1 MKRFFAILIVLAA
14 CLALFCVTA
23 GAEDIPNDVTWEEIS
38 SESQLRALEYG
49 THYAKVTQSFEVS
62 TPSNIFVYG
71 DLTLDL
77 NGCTIT
83 LKAKNKEDFNG
94 YAMFVV
100 GDDTNKASFT
110 LMDSSPAQTGKLTF
124 AYLGDT
130 YQEEENGQTV
140 TKTCRAGAVS
150 MKKGSAF
157 TMKSGTIDRFGGTYT
172 LSVINLGRPNTTFN
186 MEGGVIQ
193 NCTTPNDLG
202 GIAVG
207 ITSSGN
213 TFNMTG
219 GEIKNCETGGSGVI
233 YASNATVHIGGN
245 AKITNNKSGNG
256 GAFYVKNDTR
266 LTIDGNAVI
275 EGNEG
280 SRNGGAIYA
289 CVGSSEKDKPS
300 SVEIGGSAKISG
312 NKASGTYSYG
322 GAVYAEN
329 AAITMTGGTIE
340 NNGAQNGGNELF
352 LTGSTTFTMR
362 GGKLRHTIDAA
373 AWRTVSL
380 RSSAKLSISDGEI
393 ELLNEPYAMELRDTA
408 KLTATGGTVIAS
420 GTMAAFDLVSTA
432 DVDPEKAATFAGAD
446 AETAEFI
453 TYPNLTTYAG
463 SKYIKLVPGWKLT
476 LDSNGHGTNPDP
488 IIVPKNYGA
497 KLPMLDDTDGYV
509 CTGWYYDA
517 ACTRAYAMEKITAD
531 TTLYAGWVQSGSFGL
546 SFSGVSQDTNDVWY
560 LTFDPVTYGTEEWG
574 KSQTKTFTITNTGA
588 VALNVE
594 LENKSGGG
602 ILAIYFEKNE
612 NSPSKYYVKSA
623 VLKPGASKLVYM
635 ESEGLGHRVGS
646 FVSASFK
653 ITAKDFTDETHK
665 QEYLVGLKWQR
676 NPAIA
681 SLDTPELNPNTFD
694 YGTTLGEIELPE
706 GWSWVDS
713 NDVRLPVGTTEASAR
728 YTLSDNDKKYYDWSN
743 VEGYDAEAGTVT
755 RDIALKIE
763 KGDAAAM
770 LFSCTLPTDLIYDG
784 TPKEATV
791 TALEAP
797 AGYAPYTGTFT
808 VLYNGSATPP
818 TDAGTYQ
825 VSISGSGDD
834 CYRSFT
840 ALRDESWTFTISPAS
855 VTPPAAVTGL
865 VYNGETQT
873 GVVLP
878 ENALFTLTGNTA
890 KNAGEYTATA
900 SLLSKRNYVWSDGTS
915 DDKRIE
921 WSIARASVTPPAA
934 VTGLVYNGET
944 QTGVVLPENALFTL
958 TGSTAKNA
966 GEYTATASLV
976 SKQNYVWA
984 DGTSDDKQIAWSIAR
999 ASVTPPAVVTG
1010 LVYNG
1015 ETQTGVVLPENALFT
1030 LTGSTAKNAGE
1041 YTATASLVSKQN
1053 YVWADGTSDD
1063 KQIAWSI
1070 AKAVL
1075 SDITVLMESFAQGKT
1090 PSTPALSAN
1099 PDHAA
1104 VRFYYSTRN
1113 LNSGGTLWSAEKGKT
1128 LSVGVHYIYA
1138 ELDESE
1144 NYLAYTT
1151 APTSFVV
1158 YTLATGE
1165 RIRILE
1171 TKHGYVQA
1179 PPSAMPGTAVPVA
1192 AEPDKGYVLGSL
1204 RVTDESGRS
1213 ISVTE
1218 KADGTYFFI
1227 MPDSTAYIDAEFVGN
1242 MPFVDVPVSAW
1253 YADAVRDAWANGL
1266 IDGVDAAHF
1275 DPDGSLTVAQA
1286 IKLAA
1291 ALHQRIEN
1299 GTVTL
1304 KNGSPWYRSYLEY
1317 AVEHGVIEESY
1328 LGYSAAALNA
1338 PVQRAEFAHIL
1349 YGAAKPYAAIN
1360 EIGANALP
1368 DVKTGD
1374 RYADEIYILYRAGV
1388 LNGSDRSGT
1397 FYPTSLIRRSEAA
1410 AILIRAFDEE
1420 ARRTLTLQ

>member
-83 LKAKNKEDFNG
+83 LKAKNKEEFNG

-275 EGNEG
+275 EGNES

-420 GTMAAFDLVSTA
+420 GTIAAFDLVSTA

-784 TPKEATV
+784 TPKEAVV

-808 VLYNGSATPP
+808 VLYNGSTTPP

-840 ALRDESWTFTISPAS
+840 ALRDENWIFTISPAS
-855 VTPPAAVTGL
+855 VTPPTAVTGL

-900 SLLSKRNYVWSDGTS
+900 SLLSKQNYVWSDGTS

-958 TGSTAKNA
+958 TGN
-966 GEYTATASLV
+966 
-976 SKQNYVWA
+976 
-984 DGTSDDKQIAWSIAR
+984 
-999 ASVTPPAVVTG
+999 
-1010 LVYNG
+1010 
-1015 ETQTGVVLPENALFT
+1015 
-1030 LTGSTAKNAGE
+1030 TAKNAGE

-1165 RIRILE
+1165 RIRISE

-1179 PPSAMPGTAVPVA
+1179 PPSAMPGTAVPVT

-1328 LGYSAAALNA
+1328 LSYSAAALNA

-1374 RYADEIYILYRAGV
+1374 RYADEIYALYRAGV
-1388 LNGSDRSGT
+1388 LNGSDRNGT

>member
-83 LKAKNKEDFNG
+83 LKAKNKEEFNG

-352 LTGSTTFTMR
+352 LIGSTTFTMR

-420 GTMAAFDLVSTA
+420 GTIAAFDLVSTA

-612 NSPSKYYVKSA
+612 NSPGSKYVKSA

-706 GWSWVDS
+706 GWSWVDG

-728 YTLSDNDKKYYDWSN
+728 YTLSDNDKKYYDWTE
-743 VEGYDAEAGTVT
+743 VPGYDAEAGTVT

-763 KGDAAAM
+763 KGNATAS
-770 LFSCTLPTDLIYDG
+770 LFSFTPPTDLIYDG
-784 TPKEATV
+784 TPKEAVV

-808 VLYNGSATPP
+808 VLYNGSSTPP

-915 DDKRIE
+915 DDKQIA

-958 TGSTAKNA
+958 TGN
-966 GEYTATASLV
+966 
-976 SKQNYVWA
+976 
-984 DGTSDDKQIAWSIAR
+984 
-999 ASVTPPAVVTG
+999 
-1010 LVYNG
+1010 
-1015 ETQTGVVLPENALFT
+1015 
-1030 LTGSTAKNAGE
+1030 TAKNAGE

-1099 PDHAA
+1099 PDHAV

-1113 LNSGGTLWSAEKGKT
+1113 LNSGGALWSAEKGKT

-1165 RIRILE
+1165 RIRISE

-1242 MPFVDVPVSAW
+1242 MPFVDVPASAW

-1266 IDGVDAAHF
+1266 IDGVNATHF
-1275 DPDGSLTVAQA
+1275 EPDGSLTVAQA

-1374 RYADEIYILYRAGV
+1374 RYADEIYALYRAGV
-1388 LNGSDRSGT
+1388 LTGSDRSGT

>member
-23 GAEDIPNDVTWEEIS
+23 GAEDISNDVTWEEIS

-83 LKAKNKEDFNG
+83 LKAKNKEEFNG

-275 EGNEG
+275 EGNKS

-728 YTLSDNDKKYYDWSN
+728 YTLSDNDKKYYDWSD

-755 RDIALKIE
+755 RDIALTIT

-784 TPKEATV
+784 TPKEAVV

-878 ENALFTLTGNTA
+878 ENALFTLTGN
-890 KNAGEYTATA
+890 
-900 SLLSKRNYVWSDGTS
+900 
-915 DDKRIE
+915 
-921 WSIARASVTPPAA
+921 
-934 VTGLVYNGET
+934 
-944 QTGVVLPENALFTL
+944 
-958 TGSTAKNA
+958 
-966 GEYTATASLV
+966 
-976 SKQNYVWA
+976 
-984 DGTSDDKQIAWSIAR
+984 
-999 ASVTPPAVVTG
+999 
-1010 LVYNG
+1010 
-1015 ETQTGVVLPENALFT
+1015 
-1030 LTGSTAKNAGE
+1030 TAKNAGE

-1165 RIRILE
+1165 RIRISE

-1192 AEPDKGYVLGSL
+1192 AEPDKGYILGSL

-1374 RYADEIYILYRAGV
+1374 RYADEVYALYRAGV

-1420 ARRTLTLQ
+1420 ARKTLTLQ

>member
-71 DLTLDL
+71 DLKLDL

-83 LKAKNKEDFNG
+83 LKSKNKEEFNG

-275 EGNEG
+275 EGNES

-546 SFSGVSQDTNDVWY
+546 SFSGVSQDTN
-560 LTFDPVTYGTEEWG
+560 GTEEWG

-612 NSPSKYYVKSA
+612 NSPGSKYVKSA

-755 RDIALKIE
+755 RDIALTIT

-900 SLLSKRNYVWSDGTS
+900 SLLSK
-915 DDKRIE
+915 
-921 WSIARASVTPPAA
+921 
-934 VTGLVYNGET
+934 
-944 QTGVVLPENALFTL
+944 
-958 TGSTAKNA
+958 
-966 GEYTATASLV
+966 
-976 SKQNYVWA
+976 
-984 DGTSDDKQIAWSIAR
+984 
-999 ASVTPPAVVTG
+999 
-1010 LVYNG
+1010 
-1015 ETQTGVVLPENALFT
+1015 
-1030 LTGSTAKNAGE
+1030 
-1041 YTATASLVSKQN
+1041 QN

-1165 RIRILE
+1165 RIRISE

-1275 DPDGSLTVAQA
+1275 DQA

-1374 RYADEIYILYRAGV
+1374 RYADEIYTLYRAGV
-1388 LNGSDRSGT
+1388 LTGSDRSGT

-1420 ARRTLTLQ
+1420 ARKTLTLQ

>member
-83 LKAKNKEDFNG
+83 LKAKNKEEFNG

-233 YASNATVHIGGN
+233 YASNATVHIGGS

-275 EGNEG
+275 EGNES

-329 AAITMTGGTIE
+329 TAITMTGGTIE

-362 GGKLRHTIDAA
+362 GGKLRHTVDAA

-420 GTMAAFDLVSTA
+420 GTIAAFDLVSTA

-612 NSPSKYYVKSA
+612 NSPGSKYVKSA

-784 TPKEATV
+784 TPKEAVV

-900 SLLSKRNYVWSDGTS
+900 SL
-915 DDKRIE
+915 
-921 WSIARASVTPPAA
+921 
-934 VTGLVYNGET
+934 
-944 QTGVVLPENALFTL
+944 
-958 TGSTAKNA
+958 
-966 GEYTATASLV
+966 V
-976 SKQNYVWA
+976 SKQNYVW
-984 DGTSDDKQIAWSIAR
+984 S
-999 ASVTPPAVVTG
+999 
-1010 LVYNG
+1010 
-1015 ETQTGVVLPENALFT
+1015 
-1030 LTGSTAKNAGE
+1030 
-1041 YTATASLVSKQN
+1041 
-1053 YVWADGTSDD
+1053 DGTSDD

-1165 RIRILE
+1165 RIRISE

-1242 MPFVDVPVSAW
+1242 MPFVDVPASAW

-1266 IDGVDAAHF
+1266 IDGVNATHF

-1374 RYADEIYILYRAGV
+1374 RYADEIYTLYRAGV

>member
-83 LKAKNKEDFNG
+83 LKSKNKEEFNG

-352 LTGSTTFTMR
+352 LIGSTTFTMR

-420 GTMAAFDLVSTA
+420 GTIAAFDLVSTA

-476 LDSNGHGTNPDP
+476 LDGNGHGTNPDP

-517 ACTRAYAMEKITAD
+517 ACTRAYEMEKITAD

-612 NSPSKYYVKSA
+612 NSPGSKYVKSA

-635 ESEGLGHRVGS
+635 ESEGLGHLVGS

-713 NDVRLPVGTTEASAR
+713 SDVRLPVGTTEASAR

-755 RDIALKIE
+755 RDIALTIT

-784 TPKEATV
+784 TPKEAVV

-840 ALRDESWTFTISPAS
+840 ALLDESWTFTISPAS

-958 TGSTAKNA
+958 TGNTAKNA
-966 GEYTATASLV
+966 G
-976 SKQNYVWA
+976 K
-984 DGTSDDKQIAWSIAR
+984 
-999 ASVTPPAVVTG
+999 
-1010 LVYNG
+1010 
-1015 ETQTGVVLPENALFT
+1015 
-1030 LTGSTAKNAGE
+1030 

-1090 PSTPALSAN
+1090 PATPALSAN

-1165 RIRILE
+1165 RIRISE

-1266 IDGVDAAHF
+1266 IDGVNATHF
-1275 DPDGSLTVAQA
+1275 EPDGSLTVAQA

-1374 RYADEIYILYRAGV
+1374 RYADEIYTLYRAGV
-1388 LNGSDRSGT
+1388 LTGSDRSAT

-1420 ARRTLTLQ
+1420 ARKTLTLQ

>member
-23 GAEDIPNDVTWEEIS
+23 GAENIPNDVTWEEIS
-38 SESQLRALEYG
+38 SESQLRALGTG
-49 THYAKVTQSFEVS
+49 THYAKVTK
-62 TPSNIFVYG
+62 NITVENSSYIEIYG
-71 DLTLDL
+71 TLTLDL

-83 LKAKNKEDFNG
+83 YAPPVSSCVGKSMLYCEDSSN
-94 YAMFVV
+94 
-100 GDDTNKASFT
+100 FT
-110 LMDSSPAQTGKLTF
+110 LMDSKGGGKLTF
-124 AYLGDT
+124 AHLGET
-130 YQEEENGQTV
+130 YEGTGTEAGQTLYA
-140 TKTCRAGAVS
+140 RACAVAVS
-150 MKKGSAF
+150 KNSTF
-157 TMKSGTIDRFGGTYT
+157 TMKGGTIENFGNTSAYGAAVH
-172 LSVINLGRPNTTFN
+172 VITTTAKQTPTFH
-186 MEGGVIQ
+186 MEGGTIQ
-193 NCTTPNDLG
+193 NCKSLLAGTG
-202 GIAVG
+202 EYRGSGAAVHIRG
-207 ITSSGN
+207 ANS

-219 GEIKNCETGGSGVI
+219 GTIQNCSSE
-233 YASNATVHIGGN
+233 
-245 AKITNNKSGNG
+245 GNG
-256 GAFYVKNDTR
+256 GAIFAWGAHVSITGG
-266 LTIDGNAVI
+266 TISGCT
-275 EGNEG
+275 
-280 SRNGGAIYA
+280 SQKNGGAIYA
-289 CVGSSEKDKPS
+289 AELAGPVYAKNGPAEIT
-300 SVEIGGSAKISG
+300 IGGSAQIRG

-784 TPKEATV
+784 TPKEAVV

-915 DDKRIE
+915 DDKQIAWSIARASVTPPTAVTGLVYNGETQTGVVLPENALFTLTGNTAKNAGEYTATASLLSKRNYVWSDGTSDDKRIE

-958 TGSTAKNA
+958 TGN
-966 GEYTATASLV
+966 
-976 SKQNYVWA
+976 
-984 DGTSDDKQIAWSIAR
+984 
-999 ASVTPPAVVTG
+999 
-1010 LVYNG
+1010 
-1015 ETQTGVVLPENALFT
+1015 
-1030 LTGSTAKNAGE
+1030 TAKNAGE

-1165 RIRILE
+1165 RIRISE

-1192 AEPDKGYVLGSL
+1192 AEPDKGYILGSL

-1242 MPFVDVPVSAW
+1242 MPFVDVPASAW

-1266 IDGVDAAHF
+1266 IDGVNAAHF

-1374 RYADEIYILYRAGV
+1374 RYADEIYALYRAGV

-1420 ARRTLTLQ
+1420 ARKTLTLQ

>member
-83 LKAKNKEDFNG
+83 LKAKNKEEFNG

-352 LTGSTTFTMR
+352 LIGSTTFTMR

-420 GTMAAFDLVSTA
+420 GTTAAFDLVSTA

-612 NSPSKYYVKSA
+612 NSPGSKYVKSA

-755 RDIALKIE
+755 RDIALIIT

-808 VLYNGSATPP
+808 VLYNGSSTPP

-900 SLLSKRNYVWSDGTS
+900 SLLSK
-915 DDKRIE
+915 
-921 WSIARASVTPPAA
+921 
-934 VTGLVYNGET
+934 
-944 QTGVVLPENALFTL
+944 
-958 TGSTAKNA
+958 
-966 GEYTATASLV
+966 
-976 SKQNYVWA
+976 
-984 DGTSDDKQIAWSIAR
+984 
-999 ASVTPPAVVTG
+999 
-1010 LVYNG
+1010 
-1015 ETQTGVVLPENALFT
+1015 
-1030 LTGSTAKNAGE
+1030 
-1041 YTATASLVSKQN
+1041 QN

-1075 SDITVLMESFAQGKT
+1075 SDITVLMESYAQGKT

-1179 PPSAMPGTAVPVA
+1179 PPSAMPGTAVPVT

-1242 MPFVDVPVSAW
+1242 MPFVDVPASAW

-1374 RYADEIYILYRAGV
+1374 RYADEIYTLYRAGV
-1388 LNGSDRSGT
+1388 LTGSDRSAT

>member
-23 GAEDIPNDVTWEEIS
+23 GAENIPNDVTWEEIS
-38 SESQLRALEYG
+38 SESQLRALGTG
-49 THYAKVTQSFEVS
+49 THYAKVTK
-62 TPSNIFVYG
+62 NITVENSSYIEIYG
-71 DLTLDL
+71 TLTLDL

-83 LKAKNKEDFNG
+83 YAPPVSSCVGKSMLYCEDSSN
-94 YAMFVV
+94 
-100 GDDTNKASFT
+100 FT
-110 LMDSSPAQTGKLTF
+110 LMDSKGGGKLTF
-124 AYLGDT
+124 AHLGET
-130 YQEEENGQTV
+130 YEGTGTEAGQTLYA
-140 TKTCRAGAVS
+140 RACAVAVS
-150 MKKGSAF
+150 KNSTF
-157 TMKSGTIDRFGGTYT
+157 TMKGGTIENFGNTSAYGAAVH
-172 LSVINLGRPNTTFN
+172 VITTTAKQTPTFH
-186 MEGGVIQ
+186 MEGGTIQ
-193 NCTTPNDLG
+193 NCKSLLAGTG
-202 GIAVG
+202 EYRGSGAAVHIRG
-207 ITSSGN
+207 ANS

-219 GEIKNCETGGSGVI
+219 GTIQNCSSE
-233 YASNATVHIGGN
+233 
-245 AKITNNKSGNG
+245 GNG
-256 GAFYVKNDTR
+256 GAIFAWGAHVSITGG
-266 LTIDGNAVI
+266 TISGCT
-275 EGNEG
+275 
-280 SRNGGAIYA
+280 SQKNGGAIYA
-289 CVGSSEKDKPS
+289 AELAGPVYAKNGPAEIT
-300 SVEIGGSAKISG
+300 IGGSAQIRG

-352 LTGSTTFTMR
+352 LTDSTTFTMR

-420 GTMAAFDLVSTA
+420 GTIAAFDLVSTA

-784 TPKEATV
+784 TPKEAVV

-825 VSISGSGDD
+825 VSISGSGDN

-855 VTPPAAVTGL
+855 VTPPTAVTGL

-873 GVVLP
+873 GVELP
-878 ENALFTLTGNTA
+878 ENALFTLT
-890 KNAGEYTATA
+890 
-900 SLLSKRNYVWSDGTS
+900 
-915 DDKRIE
+915 
-921 WSIARASVTPPAA
+921 
-934 VTGLVYNGET
+934 
-944 QTGVVLPENALFTL
+944 EN
-958 TGSTAKNA
+958 
-966 GEYTATASLV
+966 
-976 SKQNYVWA
+976 
-984 DGTSDDKQIAWSIAR
+984 
-999 ASVTPPAVVTG
+999 
-1010 LVYNG
+1010 
-1015 ETQTGVVLPENALFT
+1015 
-1030 LTGSTAKNAGE
+1030 TAKNAGE

-1165 RIRILE
+1165 RIRISE

-1204 RVTDESGRS
+1204 RVTDERGRS

-1266 IDGVDAAHF
+1266 IDGVNATHF
-1275 DPDGSLTVAQA
+1275 EPDGSLTVAQA

-1349 YGAAKPYAAIN
+1349 YGAAKSYAVIN
-1360 EIGANALP
+1360 EIDANALP

-1374 RYADEIYILYRAGV
+1374 RYADEIYTLYRAGV

>member
-49 THYAKVTQSFEVS
+49 THYAKVTQGFEVS
-62 TPSNIFVYG
+62 TPSNIYVYG

-83 LKAKNKEDFNG
+83 LKAKNKEEFNG

-100 GDDTNKASFT
+100 GNDTNKASFT

-275 EGNEG
+275 EGNESSG
-280 SRNGGAIYA
+280 NGGAIYA
-289 CVGSSEKDKPS
+289 CVGSSEKDKSS

-322 GAVYAEN
+322 GAIYAEN

-420 GTMAAFDLVSTA
+420 GTTAAFDLVSTA

-476 LDSNGHGTNPDP
+476 LDSNGHGTNPAP

-574 KSQTKTFTITNTGA
+574 KSQTKTFTIINTGA

-612 NSPSKYYVKSA
+612 NSPGSKYVKSA

-665 QEYLVGLKWQR
+665 QEYQVGLKWQR

-681 SLDTPELNPNTFD
+681 SLDTPELNPNTFN

-713 NDVRLPVGTTEASAR
+713 NDVRLPVGTTAASAR

-755 RDIALKIE
+755 RDIALTIT

-808 VLYNGSATPP
+808 VLYNGSATLP

-900 SLLSKRNYVWSDGTS
+900 SL
-915 DDKRIE
+915 
-921 WSIARASVTPPAA
+921 
-934 VTGLVYNGET
+934 
-944 QTGVVLPENALFTL
+944 
-958 TGSTAKNA
+958 
-966 GEYTATASLV
+966 
-976 SKQNYVWA
+976 
-984 DGTSDDKQIAWSIAR
+984 
-999 ASVTPPAVVTG
+999 
-1010 LVYNG
+1010 
-1015 ETQTGVVLPENALFT
+1015 
-1030 LTGSTAKNAGE
+1030 
-1041 YTATASLVSKQN
+1041 VSKQN

-1075 SDITVLMESFAQGKT
+1075 SDITVLMESYAQGKT

-1165 RIRILE
+1165 RIRISE

-1192 AEPDKGYVLGSL
+1192 AEPDKGYILGSL
-1204 RVTDESGRS
+1204 RVTDERGRS

-1227 MPDSTAYIDAEFVGN
+1227 MPDATAYIDAEFVGN

-1266 IDGVDAAHF
+1266 IDGVNATHF
-1275 DPDGSLTVAQA
+1275 EPDGSLTVAQA

-1317 AVEHGVIEESY
+1317 AVEHGVIEEAY
-1328 LGYSAAALNA
+1328 LDYSSAALNA
-1338 PVQRAEFAHIL
+1338 PIQRAEFAHIL

-1374 RYADEIYILYRAGV
+1374 RYADEIYTLYRAGV
-1388 LNGSDRSGT
+1388 LTGSDRSAT

>member
-83 LKAKNKEDFNG
+83 LKAKNKEEFNG

-352 LTGSTTFTMR
+352 LIGSTTFTMR

-420 GTMAAFDLVSTA
+420 GTIAAFDLVSTA

-612 NSPSKYYVKSA
+612 NSPGSKYVKSA

-706 GWSWVDS
+706 GWSWVDG

-728 YTLSDNDKKYYDWSN
+728 YTLSDNDKKYYDWTE
-743 VEGYDAEAGTVT
+743 VPGYDAEAGTVT

-763 KGDAAAM
+763 KGNATAS
-770 LFSCTLPTDLIYDG
+770 LFSFTPPTDLIYDG
-784 TPKEATV
+784 TPKEAVV

-808 VLYNGSATPP
+808 VLYNGSSTPP

-900 SLLSKRNYVWSDGTS
+900 SLLSKQNYVWSDGTS

-921 WSIARASVTPPAA
+921 WSIARAFVTPPAA

-958 TGSTAKNA
+958 TGN
-966 GEYTATASLV
+966 
-976 SKQNYVWA
+976 
-984 DGTSDDKQIAWSIAR
+984 
-999 ASVTPPAVVTG
+999 
-1010 LVYNG
+1010 
-1015 ETQTGVVLPENALFT
+1015 
-1030 LTGSTAKNAGE
+1030 TAKNAGE

-1099 PDHAA
+1099 PDHAV

-1113 LNSGGTLWSAEKGKT
+1113 LNSGGALWSAEKGKT

-1165 RIRILE
+1165 RIRISE

-1242 MPFVDVPVSAW
+1242 MPFVDVPASAW

-1266 IDGVDAAHF
+1266 IDGVNATHF
-1275 DPDGSLTVAQA
+1275 EPDGSLTVAQA

-1374 RYADEIYILYRAGV
+1374 RYADEIYALYRAGV
-1388 LNGSDRSGT
+1388 LTGSDRSGT

>member
-23 GAEDIPNDVTWEEIS
+23 GAENIPNDVTWEEIS

-83 LKAKNKEDFNG
+83 LKAKNKEEFNG

-233 YASNATVHIGGN
+233 YASNATVHIGGS

-275 EGNEG
+275 EGNES

-612 NSPSKYYVKSA
+612 NSPGSKYVKSA

-665 QEYLVGLKWQR
+665 QEYQVGLKWQR

-755 RDIALKIE
+755 RDIALTIT

-784 TPKEATV
+784 TPKEAVV

-808 VLYNGSATPP
+808 VLYNGSSTPP

-915 DDKRIE
+915 DDKQIA

-958 TGSTAKNA
+958 TGN
-966 GEYTATASLV
+966 
-976 SKQNYVWA
+976 
-984 DGTSDDKQIAWSIAR
+984 
-999 ASVTPPAVVTG
+999 
-1010 LVYNG
+1010 
-1015 ETQTGVVLPENALFT
+1015 
-1030 LTGSTAKNAGE
+1030 TAKNAGE

-1099 PDHAA
+1099 PDHAV

-1165 RIRILE
+1165 RIRISE

-1192 AEPDKGYVLGSL
+1192 AEPDKGYILGSL

-1242 MPFVDVPVSAW
+1242 MPFVDVPASAW

-1266 IDGVDAAHF
+1266 IDGVNATHF

-1317 AVEHGVIEESY
+1317 AVEHGVIEEAY
-1328 LGYSAAALNA
+1328 LDYSSAALNA
-1338 PVQRAEFAHIL
+1338 PIQRAEFAHIL
-1349 YGAAKPYAAIN
+1349 YGAAKSYAVIN
-1360 EIGANALP
+1360 EIDANALP

-1374 RYADEIYILYRAGV
+1374 RYADEIYALYRAGV

-1420 ARRTLTLQ
+1420 ARKTLTLQ

>member
-38 SESQLRALEYG
+38 SESQLRALGTG
-49 THYAKVTQSFEVS
+49 THYAKVTK
-62 TPSNIFVYG
+62 NITVENSSYIEIYG
-71 DLTLDL
+71 TLTLDL

-83 LKAKNKEDFNG
+83 YAPPVSSCVGKSMLYCEDSSN
-94 YAMFVV
+94 
-100 GDDTNKASFT
+100 FT
-110 LMDSSPAQTGKLTF
+110 LMDSKGGGKLTF
-124 AYLGDT
+124 AHLGET
-130 YQEEENGQTV
+130 YEGTGTEAGQTLYA
-140 TKTCRAGAVS
+140 RACAVAVS
-150 MKKGSAF
+150 KNSTF
-157 TMKSGTIDRFGGTYT
+157 TMKGGTIENFGNTSAYGAAVH
-172 LSVINLGRPNTTFN
+172 VITTTAKQTPTFH
-186 MEGGVIQ
+186 MEGGTIQ
-193 NCTTPNDLG
+193 NCKSLLAGTG
-202 GIAVG
+202 EYRGSGAAVHIRG
-207 ITSSGN
+207 ANS

-219 GEIKNCETGGSGVI
+219 GTIQNCSSE
-233 YASNATVHIGGN
+233 
-245 AKITNNKSGNG
+245 GNG
-256 GAFYVKNDTR
+256 GAIFAWGAHVSITGG
-266 LTIDGNAVI
+266 TISGCT
-275 EGNEG
+275 
-280 SRNGGAIYA
+280 SQKNGGAIYA
-289 CVGSSEKDKPS
+289 AELAGPVYAKNGPAEIT
-300 SVEIGGSAKISG
+300 IGGSAKISG

-420 GTMAAFDLVSTA
+420 GTIAAFDLVSTA

-900 SLLSKRNYVWSDGTS
+900 SL
-915 DDKRIE
+915 
-921 WSIARASVTPPAA
+921 
-934 VTGLVYNGET
+934 
-944 QTGVVLPENALFTL
+944 
-958 TGSTAKNA
+958 
-966 GEYTATASLV
+966 
-976 SKQNYVWA
+976 
-984 DGTSDDKQIAWSIAR
+984 
-999 ASVTPPAVVTG
+999 
-1010 LVYNG
+1010 
-1015 ETQTGVVLPENALFT
+1015 
-1030 LTGSTAKNAGE
+1030 
-1041 YTATASLVSKQN
+1041 VSKQN

-1075 SDITVLMESFAQGKT
+1075 SDITILMESFAQGKT

-1113 LNSGGTLWSAEKGKT
+1113 HNSGGTLWSAEKGKT

-1165 RIRILE
+1165 RIRISE

-1266 IDGVDAAHF
+1266 IDGVNATHF
-1275 DPDGSLTVAQA
+1275 EPDGSLTVAQA

-1338 PVQRAEFAHIL
+1338 PIQRAEFAHIL
-1349 YGAAKPYAAIN
+1349 YGAAKSYAVIN
-1360 EIGANALP
+1360 EIDANALP

-1374 RYADEIYILYRAGV
+1374 RYADEIYTLYRAGV

>member
-83 LKAKNKEDFNG
+83 LKSKNKEDFNG

-352 LTGSTTFTMR
+352 LIGSTTFTMR

-420 GTMAAFDLVSTA
+420 GTIAAFDLVSTA

-517 ACTRAYAMEKITAD
+517 ACTRAYEMEKITAD

-612 NSPSKYYVKSA
+612 NSPGSKYVKSA

-763 KGDAAAM
+763 KGDAAAI

-784 TPKEATV
+784 TPKEAVV

-808 VLYNGSATPP
+808 VLYNGSSTPP

-855 VTPPAAVTGL
+855 VTPPTAVTGL

-915 DDKRIE
+915 DDKQIA

-958 TGSTAKNA
+958 TGN
-966 GEYTATASLV
+966 
-976 SKQNYVWA
+976 
-984 DGTSDDKQIAWSIAR
+984 
-999 ASVTPPAVVTG
+999 
-1010 LVYNG
+1010 
-1015 ETQTGVVLPENALFT
+1015 
-1030 LTGSTAKNAGE
+1030 TAKNAGE

-1075 SDITVLMESFAQGKT
+1075 SDITVLMESYAQGKT

-1165 RIRILE
+1165 RIRISE

-1374 RYADEIYILYRAGV
+1374 RYADEIYALYRAGV

-1420 ARRTLTLQ
+1420 ARKTLTLQ

>member
-1 MKRFFAILIVLAA
+1 
-14 CLALFCVTA
+14 
-23 GAEDIPNDVTWEEIS
+23 
-38 SESQLRALEYG
+38 
-49 THYAKVTQSFEVS
+49 
-62 TPSNIFVYG
+62 
-71 DLTLDL
+71 
-77 NGCTIT
+77 
-83 LKAKNKEDFNG
+83 
-94 YAMFVV
+94 
-100 GDDTNKASFT
+100 
-110 LMDSSPAQTGKLTF
+110 
-124 AYLGDT
+124 
-130 YQEEENGQTV
+130 
-140 TKTCRAGAVS
+140 
-150 MKKGSAF
+150 
-157 TMKSGTIDRFGGTYT
+157 
-172 LSVINLGRPNTTFN
+172 
-186 MEGGVIQ
+186 
-193 NCTTPNDLG
+193 
-202 GIAVG
+202 
-207 ITSSGN
+207 
-213 TFNMTG
+213 
-219 GEIKNCETGGSGVI
+219 
-233 YASNATVHIGGN
+233 
-245 AKITNNKSGNG
+245 
-256 GAFYVKNDTR
+256 
-266 LTIDGNAVI
+266 
-275 EGNEG
+275 
-280 SRNGGAIYA
+280 
-289 CVGSSEKDKPS
+289 
-300 SVEIGGSAKISG
+300 
-312 NKASGTYSYG
+312 
-322 GAVYAEN
+322 
-329 AAITMTGGTIE
+329 
-340 NNGAQNGGNELF
+340 
-352 LTGSTTFTMR
+352 
-362 GGKLRHTIDAA
+362 
-373 AWRTVSL
+373 
-380 RSSAKLSISDGEI
+380 
-393 ELLNEPYAMELRDTA
+393 
-408 KLTATGGTVIAS
+408 
-420 GTMAAFDLVSTA
+420 
-432 DVDPEKAATFAGAD
+432 
-446 AETAEFI
+446 
-453 TYPNLTTYAG
+453 
-463 SKYIKLVPGWKLT
+463 
-476 LDSNGHGTNPDP
+476 
-488 IIVPKNYGA
+488 
-497 KLPMLDDTDGYV
+497 MLDDTDGYV

-612 NSPSKYYVKSA
+612 NSPGSKYVKSA

-763 KGDAAAM
+763 KGDAAAV

-784 TPKEATV
+784 TPKEAVV

-808 VLYNGSATPP
+808 VLYNGSSTPP

-840 ALRDESWTFTISPAS
+840 ALRDENWIFTISPAS

-900 SLLSKRNYVWSDGTS
+900 SLLSKRNYVWADGTS

-958 TGSTAKNA
+958 TGNTAKNA
-966 GEYTATASLV
+966 GEYTATASL
-976 SKQNYVWA
+976 
-984 DGTSDDKQIAWSIAR
+984 
-999 ASVTPPAVVTG
+999 
-1010 LVYNG
+1010 L
-1015 ETQTGVVLPENALFT
+1015 
-1030 LTGSTAKNAGE
+1030 
-1041 YTATASLVSKQN
+1041 SKQN

-1151 APTSFVV
+1151 VPTSFVV

-1165 RIRILE
+1165 RIRISE

-1242 MPFVDVPVSAW
+1242 MPFVDVPASAW

-1266 IDGVDAAHF
+1266 IDGVNATHF

-1317 AVEHGVIEESY
+1317 AVEHGVIEEAY

-1374 RYADEIYILYRAGV
+1374 RYADEIYTLYRAGV
-1388 LNGSDRSGT
+1388 LTGSDRSGT

-1420 ARRTLTLQ
+1420 ARRTLTMQ

>member
-266 LTIDGNAVI
+266 FTIDGNAVI
-275 EGNEG
+275 EGNES

-420 GTMAAFDLVSTA
+420 GTAAAFDLVSTA

-612 NSPSKYYVKSA
+612 NSPGSKYVKSA

-665 QEYLVGLKWQR
+665 QEYKVGLKWQR

-755 RDIALKIE
+755 RDIALIIT

-784 TPKEATV
+784 TPKEAVV

-900 SLLSKRNYVWSDGTS
+900 SLLSKRNYVWADGTS
-915 DDKRIE
+915 DDKQIA

-958 TGSTAKNA
+958 TGNTAKNA
-966 GEYTATASLV
+966 GEYTATASLL
-976 SKQNYVWA
+976 SKQNYVW
-984 DGTSDDKQIAWSIAR
+984 S
-999 ASVTPPAVVTG
+999 
-1010 LVYNG
+1010 
-1015 ETQTGVVLPENALFT
+1015 
-1030 LTGSTAKNAGE
+1030 
-1041 YTATASLVSKQN
+1041 
-1053 YVWADGTSDD
+1053 DGTSDD

-1179 PPSAMPGTAVPVA
+1179 PPSAMPGTAVPVT

-1242 MPFVDVPVSAW
+1242 MPFVDVPASAW

-1317 AVEHGVIEESY
+1317 AVEHGVIEEAY

-1374 RYADEIYILYRAGV
+1374 RYADEIYALYRAGV

-1420 ARRTLTLQ
+1420 ARKTLTLQ

>member
-38 SESQLRALEYG
+38 SESQLRALGYG

-83 LKAKNKEDFNG
+83 LKSKNKEEFNG

-275 EGNEG
+275 EGNES

-420 GTMAAFDLVSTA
+420 GTIAAFDLVSTA

-755 RDIALKIE
+755 RDIALTIT

-900 SLLSKRNYVWSDGTS
+900 SL
-915 DDKRIE
+915 
-921 WSIARASVTPPAA
+921 
-934 VTGLVYNGET
+934 
-944 QTGVVLPENALFTL
+944 
-958 TGSTAKNA
+958 
-966 GEYTATASLV
+966 
-976 SKQNYVWA
+976 
-984 DGTSDDKQIAWSIAR
+984 
-999 ASVTPPAVVTG
+999 
-1010 LVYNG
+1010 
-1015 ETQTGVVLPENALFT
+1015 
-1030 LTGSTAKNAGE
+1030 
-1041 YTATASLVSKQN
+1041 VSKQN

-1165 RIRILE
+1165 RIRISE

-1192 AEPDKGYVLGSL
+1192 AEPDKGYILGSL

-1242 MPFVDVPVSAW
+1242 MPFVDVPASAW

-1266 IDGVDAAHF
+1266 IDGVNAAHF

-1374 RYADEIYILYRAGV
+1374 RYADEIYALYRAGV

-1420 ARRTLTLQ
+1420 ARKTLTLQ

>member
-23 GAEDIPNDVTWEEIS
+23 GAENITNDVTWEEIS

-300 SVEIGGSAKISG
+300 SVEIGGSAKISS

-420 GTMAAFDLVSTA
+420 GTIAAFDLVSTA

-546 SFSGVSQDTNDVWY
+546 SFSGVNQDTNDVWY

-612 NSPSKYYVKSA
+612 NSPGSKYVKSA

-713 NDVRLPVGTTEASAR
+713 SDVRLPVGTTEASAR

-755 RDIALKIE
+755 RDIALTIT

-840 ALRDESWTFTISPAS
+840 ALRDENWIFTISPAT

-915 DDKRIE
+915 DDKRIA

-958 TGSTAKNA
+958 TGN
-966 GEYTATASLV
+966 
-976 SKQNYVWA
+976 
-984 DGTSDDKQIAWSIAR
+984 
-999 ASVTPPAVVTG
+999 
-1010 LVYNG
+1010 
-1015 ETQTGVVLPENALFT
+1015 
-1030 LTGSTAKNAGE
+1030 TAKNAGE

-1165 RIRILE
+1165 RIRISE

-1266 IDGVDAAHF
+1266 IDGVNATHF
-1275 DPDGSLTVAQA
+1275 EPDGSLTVAQA

-1374 RYADEIYILYRAGV
+1374 RYADEIYTLYRAGV
-1388 LNGSDRSGT
+1388 LTGSDRSAT

-1420 ARRTLTLQ
+1420 ARKTLTLQ

>member
-62 TPSNIFVYG
+62 TPSNIYVYG

-83 LKAKNKEDFNG
+83 LKAKNKEEFNG

-275 EGNEG
+275 EGNES

-300 SVEIGGSAKISG
+300 SVEIGGSAKISS

-420 GTMAAFDLVSTA
+420 GTIAAFDLVSTA

-612 NSPSKYYVKSA
+612 NSPGSKYVKSA

-755 RDIALKIE
+755 RDIALTIT

-784 TPKEATV
+784 TPKEAVV

-840 ALRDESWTFTISPAS
+840 ALRDENWTFTISPAS
-855 VTPPAAVTGL
+855 VTPPAAVNGL

-958 TGSTAKNA
+958 TGNTAKNA

-976 SKQNYVWA
+976 SKQNYVW
-984 DGTSDDKQIAWSIAR
+984 S
-999 ASVTPPAVVTG
+999 
-1010 LVYNG
+1010 
-1015 ETQTGVVLPENALFT
+1015 
-1030 LTGSTAKNAGE
+1030 
-1041 YTATASLVSKQN
+1041 
-1053 YVWADGTSDD
+1053 DGTSDD

-1165 RIRILE
+1165 RIRISE

-1242 MPFVDVPVSAW
+1242 MPFVDVPASAW

-1266 IDGVDAAHF
+1266 IDGVNATHF

-1317 AVEHGVIEESY
+1317 AVEHGVIEEAY
-1328 LGYSAAALNA
+1328 LDYSSAALNA
-1338 PVQRAEFAHIL
+1338 PIQRAEFAHIL
-1349 YGAAKPYAAIN
+1349 YGAAKSYAAIN

-1374 RYADEIYILYRAGV
+1374 RYADEIYTLYRAGV

>member
-83 LKAKNKEDFNG
+83 LKAKNKEEFNG

-110 LMDSSPAQTGKLTF
+110 LMDSSPAQSGKLTF

-275 EGNEG
+275 EGNES

-300 SVEIGGSAKISG
+300 SVEIGGSAQIRG

-420 GTMAAFDLVSTA
+420 GTAAAFDLVSTA

-612 NSPSKYYVKSA
+612 NSPGSKYVKSA

-665 QEYLVGLKWQR
+665 QEYQVGLKWQR

-755 RDIALKIE
+755 RDIALTIT

-784 TPKEATV
+784 TPKEAVV

-878 ENALFTLTGNTA
+878 ENALFTLTGN
-890 KNAGEYTATA
+890 
-900 SLLSKRNYVWSDGTS
+900 
-915 DDKRIE
+915 
-921 WSIARASVTPPAA
+921 
-934 VTGLVYNGET
+934 
-944 QTGVVLPENALFTL
+944 
-958 TGSTAKNA
+958 
-966 GEYTATASLV
+966 
-976 SKQNYVWA
+976 
-984 DGTSDDKQIAWSIAR
+984 
-999 ASVTPPAVVTG
+999 
-1010 LVYNG
+1010 
-1015 ETQTGVVLPENALFT
+1015 
-1030 LTGSTAKNAGE
+1030 TAKNAGE

-1165 RIRILE
+1165 RIRISE

-1179 PPSAMPGTAVPVA
+1179 PPSAMPGTAVPVT

-1242 MPFVDVPVSAW
+1242 MPFVDVPASAW

-1266 IDGVDAAHF
+1266 IDGVNATHF
-1275 DPDGSLTVAQA
+1275 EPDGSLTVAQA

-1338 PVQRAEFAHIL
+1338 PIQRAEFAHIL

-1374 RYADEIYILYRAGV
+1374 RYADEIYALYRAGV

-1410 AILIRAFDEE
+1410 AILIRVFDEE
-1420 ARRTLTLQ
+1420 ARRTLTMQ

>member
-83 LKAKNKEDFNG
+83 LKAKNKEEFNG

-245 AKITNNKSGNG
+245 AKITNSKSGNG

-420 GTMAAFDLVSTA
+420 GTIAAFDLVSTA

-612 NSPSKYYVKSA
+612 NSPGSKYVKSA

-635 ESEGLGHRVGS
+635 ESEGLGHLVGS

-755 RDIALKIE
+755 RDIALTIT

-784 TPKEATV
+784 TPKEAVV

-808 VLYNGSATPP
+808 VLYNGSSTPP

-855 VTPPAAVTGL
+855 VTPPTAVTGL

-900 SLLSKRNYVWSDGTS
+900 SLLSKRNYVWADGTS
-915 DDKRIE
+915 DDKRIA

-958 TGSTAKNA
+958 TGN
-966 GEYTATASLV
+966 
-976 SKQNYVWA
+976 
-984 DGTSDDKQIAWSIAR
+984 
-999 ASVTPPAVVTG
+999 
-1010 LVYNG
+1010 
-1015 ETQTGVVLPENALFT
+1015 
-1030 LTGSTAKNAGE
+1030 TAKNAGE

-1075 SDITVLMESFAQGKT
+1075 SDITVLMESYAQGKT

-1165 RIRILE
+1165 RIRISE

-1374 RYADEIYILYRAGV
+1374 RYADEIYTLYRAGV
-1388 LNGSDRSGT
+1388 LTGSDRSGT

-1410 AILIRAFDEE
+1410 AILIRGFDEE

>member
-38 SESQLRALEYG
+38 SESQLRALGYG

-83 LKAKNKEDFNG
+83 LKSKNKEEFNG

-275 EGNEG
+275 EGNES

-420 GTMAAFDLVSTA
+420 GTAAAFDLVSTA

-612 NSPSKYYVKSA
+612 NSPGSKYVKSA

-706 GWSWVDS
+706 GWSWVDG

-755 RDIALKIE
+755 RDIALTIT

-784 TPKEATV
+784 TPKEAVV

-855 VTPPAAVTGL
+855 VTPPTAVTGL

-873 GVVLP
+873 GVELP

-958 TGSTAKNA
+958 TGNTAKNA

-984 DGTSDDKQIAWSIAR
+984 DGTSDDKRI
-999 ASVTPPAVVTG
+999 
-1010 LVYNG
+1010 
-1015 ETQTGVVLPENALFT
+1015 E
-1030 LTGSTAKNAGE
+1030 
-1041 YTATASLVSKQN
+1041 
-1053 YVWADGTSDD
+1053 
-1063 KQIAWSI
+1063 WSI

-1165 RIRILE
+1165 RIRISE

-1204 RVTDESGRS
+1204 RVTDERGRS

-1291 ALHQRIEN
+1291 ALHQRIAN

-1374 RYADEIYILYRAGV
+1374 RYADEIYTLYRAGV

>member
-83 LKAKNKEDFNG
+83 LKAKNKEEFNG

-275 EGNEG
+275 EGNES

-420 GTMAAFDLVSTA
+420 GTIAAFDLVSTA

-574 KSQTKTFTITNTGA
+574 KSQTKTFTITNPGA

-612 NSPSKYYVKSA
+612 NSPGSKYVKSA

-808 VLYNGSATPP
+808 VLYNGSSTPP

-840 ALRDESWTFTISPAS
+840 ALRDENWTFTISPAS

-900 SLLSKRNYVWSDGTS
+900 SLLSKQNYVWADGTS
-915 DDKRIE
+915 DDKQIA

-958 TGSTAKNA
+958 TGN
-966 GEYTATASLV
+966 
-976 SKQNYVWA
+976 
-984 DGTSDDKQIAWSIAR
+984 
-999 ASVTPPAVVTG
+999 
-1010 LVYNG
+1010 
-1015 ETQTGVVLPENALFT
+1015 
-1030 LTGSTAKNAGE
+1030 TAKNAGE

-1104 VRFYYSTRN
+1104 ARFYYSTRN

-1165 RIRILE
+1165 RIRISE

-1374 RYADEIYILYRAGV
+1374 RYADEIYTLYRAGV

>member
-83 LKAKNKEDFNG
+83 LKSKNKEEFNG

-352 LTGSTTFTMR
+352 LIGSTTFTMR

-420 GTMAAFDLVSTA
+420 GTIAAFDLVSTA

-476 LDSNGHGTNPDP
+476 LDGNGHGTNPDP

-517 ACTRAYAMEKITAD
+517 ACTRAYEMEKITAD

-612 NSPSKYYVKSA
+612 NSPGSKYVKSA

-635 ESEGLGHRVGS
+635 ESEGLGHLVGS

-713 NDVRLPVGTTEASAR
+713 SDVRLPVGTTEASAR

-755 RDIALKIE
+755 RDIALTIT

-784 TPKEATV
+784 TPKEAVV

-958 TGSTAKNA
+958 TGNTAKNA
-966 GEYTATASLV
+966 G
-976 SKQNYVWA
+976 K
-984 DGTSDDKQIAWSIAR
+984 
-999 ASVTPPAVVTG
+999 
-1010 LVYNG
+1010 
-1015 ETQTGVVLPENALFT
+1015 
-1030 LTGSTAKNAGE
+1030 

-1090 PSTPALSAN
+1090 PATPALSAN

-1165 RIRILE
+1165 RIRISE

-1266 IDGVDAAHF
+1266 IDGVNATHF
-1275 DPDGSLTVAQA
+1275 EPDGSLTVAQA

-1374 RYADEIYILYRAGV
+1374 RYADEIYTLYRAGV
-1388 LNGSDRSGT
+1388 LTGSDRSAT

-1420 ARRTLTLQ
+1420 ARKTLTLQ

>member
-83 LKAKNKEDFNG
+83 LKSKNKEEFNG

-100 GDDTNKASFT
+100 GDDTNRASFT

-352 LTGSTTFTMR
+352 LIGSTTFTMR

-463 SKYIKLVPGWKLT
+463 SKYIKLT

-612 NSPSKYYVKSA
+612 NSPGSKYVKSA

-755 RDIALKIE
+755 RDIALTIT

-784 TPKEATV
+784 TPKEAVV

-808 VLYNGSATPP
+808 VLYNGSSTPP

-878 ENALFTLTGNTA
+878 ENALFTLTGN
-890 KNAGEYTATA
+890 
-900 SLLSKRNYVWSDGTS
+900 
-915 DDKRIE
+915 
-921 WSIARASVTPPAA
+921 
-934 VTGLVYNGET
+934 
-944 QTGVVLPENALFTL
+944 
-958 TGSTAKNA
+958 
-966 GEYTATASLV
+966 
-976 SKQNYVWA
+976 
-984 DGTSDDKQIAWSIAR
+984 
-999 ASVTPPAVVTG
+999 
-1010 LVYNG
+1010 
-1015 ETQTGVVLPENALFT
+1015 
-1030 LTGSTAKNAGE
+1030 TAKNAGE

-1165 RIRILE
+1165 RIRISE

-1374 RYADEIYILYRAGV
+1374 RYADEIYTLYRAGV
-1388 LNGSDRSGT
+1388 LTGSDRSGT

-1410 AILIRAFDEE
+1410 AILIRGFDEE

>member
-23 GAEDIPNDVTWEEIS
+23 GAENIPNDVTWEEIS

-62 TPSNIFVYG
+62 TPSNIYVYG

-83 LKAKNKEDFNG
+83 LKAKNKEEFNG

-202 GIAVG
+202 GIVVG

-275 EGNEG
+275 EGNES

-420 GTMAAFDLVSTA
+420 GTIAAFDLVSTA

-784 TPKEATV
+784 TPKEAVV

-878 ENALFTLTGNTA
+878 ENALFTLTGN
-890 KNAGEYTATA
+890 
-900 SLLSKRNYVWSDGTS
+900 
-915 DDKRIE
+915 
-921 WSIARASVTPPAA
+921 
-934 VTGLVYNGET
+934 
-944 QTGVVLPENALFTL
+944 
-958 TGSTAKNA
+958 
-966 GEYTATASLV
+966 
-976 SKQNYVWA
+976 
-984 DGTSDDKQIAWSIAR
+984 
-999 ASVTPPAVVTG
+999 
-1010 LVYNG
+1010 
-1015 ETQTGVVLPENALFT
+1015 
-1030 LTGSTAKNAGE
+1030 TAKNAGE

-1165 RIRILE
+1165 RIRISE

-1192 AEPDKGYVLGSL
+1192 AEPDKGYILGSL

-1242 MPFVDVPVSAW
+1242 MPFVDVPASAW

-1266 IDGVDAAHF
+1266 IDGVNAAHF

-1374 RYADEIYILYRAGV
+1374 RYADEIYALYRAGV

-1410 AILIRAFDEE
+1410 AILIRALDEE
-1420 ARRTLTLQ
+1420 ARKTLTLQ

>member
-23 GAEDIPNDVTWEEIS
+23 GAENIPNDVTWEEIS

-62 TPSNIFVYG
+62 TPSNIYVYG

-83 LKAKNKEDFNG
+83 LKAKNKEEFNG

-202 GIAVG
+202 GIVVG

-275 EGNEG
+275 EGNES

-420 GTMAAFDLVSTA
+420 GTIAAFDLVSTA

-755 RDIALKIE
+755 RDIALTIT

-900 SLLSKRNYVWSDGTS
+900 SL
-915 DDKRIE
+915 
-921 WSIARASVTPPAA
+921 
-934 VTGLVYNGET
+934 
-944 QTGVVLPENALFTL
+944 
-958 TGSTAKNA
+958 
-966 GEYTATASLV
+966 
-976 SKQNYVWA
+976 
-984 DGTSDDKQIAWSIAR
+984 
-999 ASVTPPAVVTG
+999 
-1010 LVYNG
+1010 
-1015 ETQTGVVLPENALFT
+1015 
-1030 LTGSTAKNAGE
+1030 
-1041 YTATASLVSKQN
+1041 VSKQN

-1165 RIRILE
+1165 RIRISE

-1192 AEPDKGYVLGSL
+1192 AEPDKGYILGSL

-1242 MPFVDVPVSAW
+1242 MPFVDVPASAW

-1266 IDGVDAAHF
+1266 IDGVNAAHF

-1374 RYADEIYILYRAGV
+1374 RYADEIYALYRAGV

-1410 AILIRAFDEE
+1410 AILIRALDEE
-1420 ARRTLTLQ
+1420 ARKTLTLQ

>member
-23 GAEDIPNDVTWEEIS
+23 GAEDIPNDVTWEEIG
-38 SESQLRALEYG
+38 SESQLRALGTG
-49 THYAKVTQSFEVS
+49 THYAKVTK
-62 TPSNIFVYG
+62 NITVENSSYIEIYG
-71 DLTLDL
+71 TLTLDL

-83 LKAKNKEDFNG
+83 YAPPVSSCDGKSMFYCEDTSN
-94 YAMFVV
+94 
-100 GDDTNKASFT
+100 FT
-110 LMDSSPAQTGKLTF
+110 LMDSKGGGKLNF
-124 AYLGDT
+124 AHLGET
-130 YQEEENGQTV
+130 YEGTGTEAGQTLYA
-140 TKTCRAGAVS
+140 RACAVAVNKNS
-150 MKKGSAF
+150 TF
-157 TMKSGTIDRFGGTYT
+157 TMKGGTIENFGNTSAYGAAVH
-172 LSVINLGRPNTTFN
+172 VITTTAKQAPTFH
-186 MEGGVIQ
+186 MEGGTIQ
-193 NCTTPNDLG
+193 NCKSLLAGTG
-202 GIAVG
+202 MYRGSGAAVHIRG
-207 ITSSGN
+207 ANS

-219 GEIKNCETGGSGVI
+219 GTIQNCSSE
-233 YASNATVHIGGN
+233 
-245 AKITNNKSGNG
+245 GNG
-256 GAFYVKNDTR
+256 GAIFAWGAHVSITGG
-266 LTIDGNAVI
+266 TISGCT
-275 EGNEG
+275 
-280 SRNGGAIYA
+280 SQKNGGAIYA
-289 CVGSSEKDKPS
+289 AELSGPVYAKNGPAEIT
-300 SVEIGGSAKISG
+300 IGGSAKISG

-322 GAVYAEN
+322 GAIYAEN

-420 GTMAAFDLVSTA
+420 GTTAAFDLVSTA

-612 NSPSKYYVKSA
+612 NSPGSIYVKSA
-623 VLKPGASKLVYM
+623 VLKPGASKIVYM

-665 QEYLVGLKWQR
+665 QEYQVGLKWQR

-706 GWSWVDS
+706 GWSWVDG

-763 KGDAAAM
+763 KGNATAS
-770 LFSCTLPTDLIYDG
+770 LFSFTPPTDLIYDG

-818 TDAGTYQ
+818 IDAGTYQ

-840 ALRDESWTFTISPAS
+840 ALRDESWTFTISPASVTPPAAVTGLVYNGETQTGVVLPENALFTLTGNTAKNAGEYTATASLVSKRNYVWSDGTSDDKRIEWSIARAS

-958 TGSTAKNA
+958 TGNTAKNA
-966 GEYTATASLV
+966 GEYTATASL
-976 SKQNYVWA
+976 
-984 DGTSDDKQIAWSIAR
+984 
-999 ASVTPPAVVTG
+999 
-1010 LVYNG
+1010 L
-1015 ETQTGVVLPENALFT
+1015 
-1030 LTGSTAKNAGE
+1030 
-1041 YTATASLVSKQN
+1041 SKQN

-1165 RIRILE
+1165 RIRISE

-1204 RVTDESGRS
+1204 RVMDESGRS

-1266 IDGVDAAHF
+1266 IDGVNATHF
-1275 DPDGSLTVAQA
+1275 EPDGSLTVAQA

-1374 RYADEIYILYRAGV
+1374 RYADEIYTLYRAGV
-1388 LNGSDRSGT
+1388 LTGSDRSAT

>member
-83 LKAKNKEDFNG
+83 LKAKNKEEFNG

-463 SKYIKLVPGWKLT
+463 SKYIKLIPGWKLT

-574 KSQTKTFTITNTGA
+574 KSQTKTFTIINTGA

-612 NSPSKYYVKSA
+612 NSPGSKYVKSA

-665 QEYLVGLKWQR
+665 QEYKVGLKWQR

-755 RDIALKIE
+755 RDIALTIT

-784 TPKEATV
+784 TPKEAVV

-878 ENALFTLTGNTA
+878 ENALFTLTGN
-890 KNAGEYTATA
+890 
-900 SLLSKRNYVWSDGTS
+900 
-915 DDKRIE
+915 
-921 WSIARASVTPPAA
+921 
-934 VTGLVYNGET
+934 
-944 QTGVVLPENALFTL
+944 
-958 TGSTAKNA
+958 
-966 GEYTATASLV
+966 
-976 SKQNYVWA
+976 
-984 DGTSDDKQIAWSIAR
+984 
-999 ASVTPPAVVTG
+999 
-1010 LVYNG
+1010 
-1015 ETQTGVVLPENALFT
+1015 
-1030 LTGSTAKNAGE
+1030 TAKNAGE

-1165 RIRILE
+1165 RIRISE

-1179 PPSAMPGTAVPVA
+1179 PPSAMPGTAVPVT

-1242 MPFVDVPVSAW
+1242 MPFVDVPASAW

-1266 IDGVDAAHF
+1266 IDGVNATHF
-1275 DPDGSLTVAQA
+1275 EPDGSLTVAQA

-1338 PVQRAEFAHIL
+1338 PIQRAEFAHIL

-1374 RYADEIYILYRAGV
+1374 RYADEIYALYRAGV

-1410 AILIRAFDEE
+1410 AILIRVFDEE
-1420 ARRTLTLQ
+1420 ARRTLTMQ

>member
-23 GAEDIPNDVTWEEIS
+23 GAENIPNDVTWEEIS

-83 LKAKNKEDFNG
+83 LKAKNKEEFNG

-275 EGNEG
+275 EGNES

-322 GAVYAEN
+322 GAIYAEN

-420 GTMAAFDLVSTA
+420 GTIAAFDLVSTA

-476 LDSNGHGTNPDP
+476 LDSNGHGTNPNP

-574 KSQTKTFTITNTGA
+574 KSQTKTFTIINTGA

-612 NSPSKYYVKSA
+612 NSPGSKYVKSA

-755 RDIALKIE
+755 RDIALTIT

-855 VTPPAAVTGL
+855 VTPPAAVNGL

-900 SLLSKRNYVWSDGTS
+900 SLLSKQNYVWADGTS
-915 DDKRIE
+915 DDKRIA

-958 TGSTAKNA
+958 TGN
-966 GEYTATASLV
+966 
-976 SKQNYVWA
+976 
-984 DGTSDDKQIAWSIAR
+984 
-999 ASVTPPAVVTG
+999 
-1010 LVYNG
+1010 
-1015 ETQTGVVLPENALFT
+1015 
-1030 LTGSTAKNAGE
+1030 TAKNAGE

-1165 RIRILE
+1165 RIRISE

-1317 AVEHGVIEESY
+1317 AVEHGVIEERY
-1328 LGYSAAALNA
+1328 LSYSAAALNA

-1374 RYADEIYILYRAGV
+1374 RYADEIYTLYRAGV
-1388 LNGSDRSGT
+1388 LTGSDRSAT

-1420 ARRTLTLQ
+1420 ARRTLTMQ

>member
-23 GAEDIPNDVTWEEIS
+23 GAENIPNDVTWEEIS

-62 TPSNIFVYG
+62 TPSNIYVYG

-83 LKAKNKEDFNG
+83 LKAKNKEEFNG

-202 GIAVG
+202 GIVVG

-275 EGNEG
+275 EGNES

-420 GTMAAFDLVSTA
+420 GTIAAFDLVSTA

-755 RDIALKIE
+755 RDIALTIT

-873 GVVLP
+873 GVVLS

-900 SLLSKRNYVWSDGTS
+900 SLLSKQNYVWADGTS
-915 DDKRIE
+915 DDKQIA

-958 TGSTAKNA
+958 TGNTAKNA

-984 DGTSDDKQIAWSIAR
+984 DGTSDDKRI
-999 ASVTPPAVVTG
+999 
-1010 LVYNG
+1010 
-1015 ETQTGVVLPENALFT
+1015 E
-1030 LTGSTAKNAGE
+1030 
-1041 YTATASLVSKQN
+1041 
-1053 YVWADGTSDD
+1053 
-1063 KQIAWSI
+1063 WSI

-1165 RIRILE
+1165 RIRISE

-1266 IDGVDAAHF
+1266 IDGVNATHF
-1275 DPDGSLTVAQA
+1275 EPDGSLTVAQA

-1374 RYADEIYILYRAGV
+1374 RYADEIYALYRAGV
-1388 LNGSDRSGT
+1388 LTGSDRSAT

>member
-38 SESQLRALEYG
+38 SESQLRALGTG
-49 THYAKVTQSFEVS
+49 THYAKVTK
-62 TPSNIFVYG
+62 NITVENSSYIEIYG
-71 DLTLDL
+71 TLTLDL

-83 LKAKNKEDFNG
+83 YAPPVSSCVGKSMLYCEDSSN
-94 YAMFVV
+94 
-100 GDDTNKASFT
+100 FT
-110 LMDSSPAQTGKLTF
+110 LMDSKGGGKLTF
-124 AYLGDT
+124 AHLGET
-130 YQEEENGQTV
+130 YEGTGTEAGQTLYA
-140 TKTCRAGAVS
+140 RACAVAVS
-150 MKKGSAF
+150 KNSTF
-157 TMKSGTIDRFGGTYT
+157 TMKGGTIENFGNTSAYGAAVH
-172 LSVINLGRPNTTFN
+172 VITTTAKQTPTFH
-186 MEGGVIQ
+186 MEGGTIQ
-193 NCTTPNDLG
+193 NCKSLLAGTG
-202 GIAVG
+202 EYRGSGAAVHIRG
-207 ITSSGN
+207 ANS

-219 GEIKNCETGGSGVI
+219 GTIQNCSSE
-233 YASNATVHIGGN
+233 
-245 AKITNNKSGNG
+245 GNG
-256 GAFYVKNDTR
+256 GAIFAWGAHVSITGG
-266 LTIDGNAVI
+266 TISGCT
-275 EGNEG
+275 
-280 SRNGGAIYA
+280 SQKNGGAIYA
-289 CVGSSEKDKPS
+289 AELTGPAYAKNGPAEIT
-300 SVEIGGSAKISG
+300 IGGSAKISG

-362 GGKLRHTIDAA
+362 GGRLRHTIDAA

-420 GTMAAFDLVSTA
+420 GTIAAFDLVSTA

-755 RDIALKIE
+755 RDIALTIT

-825 VSISGSGDD
+825 VSISGSGDN

-840 ALRDESWTFTISPAS
+840 ALRDESWTFAISPAS

-878 ENALFTLTGNTA
+878 ENALFTLTGN
-890 KNAGEYTATA
+890 
-900 SLLSKRNYVWSDGTS
+900 
-915 DDKRIE
+915 
-921 WSIARASVTPPAA
+921 
-934 VTGLVYNGET
+934 
-944 QTGVVLPENALFTL
+944 
-958 TGSTAKNA
+958 
-966 GEYTATASLV
+966 
-976 SKQNYVWA
+976 
-984 DGTSDDKQIAWSIAR
+984 
-999 ASVTPPAVVTG
+999 
-1010 LVYNG
+1010 
-1015 ETQTGVVLPENALFT
+1015 
-1030 LTGSTAKNAGE
+1030 TAKNAGE

-1104 VRFYYSTRN
+1104 MRFYYSTRN

-1165 RIRILE
+1165 RIRISE

-1204 RVTDESGRS
+1204 CVTDESGRS

-1266 IDGVDAAHF
+1266 IDGVNATHF
-1275 DPDGSLTVAQA
+1275 EPDGSLTVAQA

-1374 RYADEIYILYRAGV
+1374 RYADEIYALYRAGV

-1420 ARRTLTLQ
+1420 ARKTLTLQ

>member
-38 SESQLRALEYG
+38 SESQLRALGTG
-49 THYAKVTQSFEVS
+49 THYAKVTK
-62 TPSNIFVYG
+62 NITVENSSYIEIYG
-71 DLTLDL
+71 TLTLDL

-83 LKAKNKEDFNG
+83 YAPPVSSCDGKSMFYCEDTSN
-94 YAMFVV
+94 
-100 GDDTNKASFT
+100 FT
-110 LMDSSPAQTGKLTF
+110 LMDSKGGGKLTF
-124 AYLGDT
+124 AHLGET
-130 YQEEENGQTV
+130 YEGTGTEAGQTLYA
-140 TKTCRAGAVS
+140 RACAVAVNKNS
-150 MKKGSAF
+150 TF
-157 TMKSGTIDRFGGTYT
+157 TMKGGTIENFGNTSAYGAAVH
-172 LSVINLGRPNTTFN
+172 VITTTAKQAPTFH
-186 MEGGVIQ
+186 MEGGTIQ
-193 NCTTPNDLG
+193 NCKSLLAGTG
-202 GIAVG
+202 MYRGSGAAVHIRG
-207 ITSSGN
+207 ANS

-219 GEIKNCETGGSGVI
+219 GTIQNCSSE
-233 YASNATVHIGGN
+233 
-245 AKITNNKSGNG
+245 GNG
-256 GAFYVKNDTR
+256 GAIFAWGAHVSITGG
-266 LTIDGNAVI
+266 TISGCT
-275 EGNEG
+275 
-280 SRNGGAIYA
+280 SQKNGGAIYA
-289 CVGSSEKDKPS
+289 AELAGPVYAKNGPAEIT
-300 SVEIGGSAKISG
+300 IGGSAQIRG

-420 GTMAAFDLVSTA
+420 GTIAAFDLVSTA

-784 TPKEATV
+784 TPKEAVV

-840 ALRDESWTFTISPAS
+840 ALRDENWIFTISPAS

-878 ENALFTLTGNTA
+878 ENALFTLTGN
-890 KNAGEYTATA
+890 
-900 SLLSKRNYVWSDGTS
+900 
-915 DDKRIE
+915 
-921 WSIARASVTPPAA
+921 
-934 VTGLVYNGET
+934 
-944 QTGVVLPENALFTL
+944 
-958 TGSTAKNA
+958 
-966 GEYTATASLV
+966 
-976 SKQNYVWA
+976 
-984 DGTSDDKQIAWSIAR
+984 
-999 ASVTPPAVVTG
+999 
-1010 LVYNG
+1010 
-1015 ETQTGVVLPENALFT
+1015 
-1030 LTGSTAKNAGE
+1030 TAKNAGE

-1151 APTSFVV
+1151 VPTSFVV

-1165 RIRILE
+1165 RIRISE

-1242 MPFVDVPVSAW
+1242 MPFVDVPASAW

-1266 IDGVDAAHF
+1266 IDGVNATHF
-1275 DPDGSLTVAQA
+1275 EPDGSLTVAQA

-1338 PVQRAEFAHIL
+1338 PIQRAEFAHIL

-1374 RYADEIYILYRAGV
+1374 RYADEIYALYRAGV

-1420 ARRTLTLQ
+1420 ARRTLTMQ

>member
-83 LKAKNKEDFNG
+83 LKAKNKEEFNG

-266 LTIDGNAVI
+266 LTIDGNAGI

-463 SKYIKLVPGWKLT
+463 SKYIKLVTGWKLT

-612 NSPSKYYVKSA
+612 NSPGSKYVKSA

-653 ITAKDFTDETHK
+653 ITAKDFTDETHR

-755 RDIALKIE
+755 RDIALTIT

-784 TPKEATV
+784 TPKEAVV

-797 AGYAPYTGTFT
+797 AGYALYTGTFT

-840 ALRDESWTFTISPAS
+840 ALRDENWIFTISPAS

-915 DDKRIE
+915 DDKRIA

-958 TGSTAKNA
+958 TGNTAKNA

-984 DGTSDDKQIAWSIAR
+984 DGTSD
-999 ASVTPPAVVTG
+999 
-1010 LVYNG
+1010 N
-1015 ETQTGVVLPENALFT
+1015 
-1030 LTGSTAKNAGE
+1030 
-1041 YTATASLVSKQN
+1041 
-1053 YVWADGTSDD
+1053 

-1165 RIRILE
+1165 RIRISE

-1242 MPFVDVPVSAW
+1242 MPFVDVPASAW

-1266 IDGVDAAHF
+1266 IDGVNATHF

-1317 AVEHGVIEESY
+1317 AVEHGVIEEAY

-1374 RYADEIYILYRAGV
+1374 RYADEIYTLYRAGV
-1388 LNGSDRSGT
+1388 LTGSDRSAT

>member
-23 GAEDIPNDVTWEEIS
+23 GAENIPNDVTWEEIS

-83 LKAKNKEDFNG
+83 LKSKNKEEFNG

-275 EGNEG
+275 EGNES

-420 GTMAAFDLVSTA
+420 GTIAAFDLVSTA

-612 NSPSKYYVKSA
+612 NSPGSKYVKSA

-665 QEYLVGLKWQR
+665 QEYQVGLKWQR

-770 LFSCTLPTDLIYDG
+770 LFSCTMPTDLIYDG

-900 SLLSKRNYVWSDGTS
+900 SLVSKQNYVWADGTS
-915 DDKRIE
+915 DDKQIA

-958 TGSTAKNA
+958 TGN
-966 GEYTATASLV
+966 
-976 SKQNYVWA
+976 
-984 DGTSDDKQIAWSIAR
+984 
-999 ASVTPPAVVTG
+999 
-1010 LVYNG
+1010 
-1015 ETQTGVVLPENALFT
+1015 
-1030 LTGSTAKNAGE
+1030 TAKNAGE

-1165 RIRILE
+1165 RIRISE

-1266 IDGVDAAHF
+1266 IDGVNAAHF

-1360 EIGANALP
+1360 EIDANALP

-1374 RYADEIYILYRAGV
+1374 RYADEIYALYRAGV

>member
-1 MKRFFAILIVLAA
+1 M
-14 CLALFCVTA
+14 
-23 GAEDIPNDVTWEEIS
+23 
-38 SESQLRALEYG
+38 
-49 THYAKVTQSFEVS
+49 
-62 TPSNIFVYG
+62 
-71 DLTLDL
+71 
-77 NGCTIT
+77 
-83 LKAKNKEDFNG
+83 
-94 YAMFVV
+94 
-100 GDDTNKASFT
+100 
-110 LMDSSPAQTGKLTF
+110 
-124 AYLGDT
+124 
-130 YQEEENGQTV
+130 
-140 TKTCRAGAVS
+140 
-150 MKKGSAF
+150 
-157 TMKSGTIDRFGGTYT
+157 
-172 LSVINLGRPNTTFN
+172 
-186 MEGGVIQ
+186 
-193 NCTTPNDLG
+193 
-202 GIAVG
+202 
-207 ITSSGN
+207 
-213 TFNMTG
+213 
-219 GEIKNCETGGSGVI
+219 
-233 YASNATVHIGGN
+233 
-245 AKITNNKSGNG
+245 
-256 GAFYVKNDTR
+256 KNDTR

-352 LTGSTTFTMR
+352 LIGSTTFTMR

-612 NSPSKYYVKSA
+612 NSPGSKYVKSA

-694 YGTTLGEIELPE
+694 YGTTLSEIELPE

-755 RDIALKIE
+755 RDIALTIT

-784 TPKEATV
+784 TPKEAVV

-958 TGSTAKNA
+958 TGNTAKNA

-976 SKQNYVWA
+976 SKQNYVWS
-984 DGTSDDKQIAWSIAR
+984 DGTSDDKRIEWSIAR
-999 ASVTPPAVVTG
+999 ASVTPPAAVTG

-1030 LTGSTAKNAGE
+1030 LTGNTAKNAGE

-1374 RYADEIYILYRAGV
+1374 RYADEIYTLYRAGV
-1388 LNGSDRSGT
+1388 LTGSDRSGT

-1410 AILIRAFDEE
+1410 AILIRGFDEE

>member
-23 GAEDIPNDVTWEEIS
+23 GAENIPNDVTWEEIS

-83 LKAKNKEDFNG
+83 LKSKNKEEFNG

-352 LTGSTTFTMR
+352 LIGSTTFTMR

-420 GTMAAFDLVSTA
+420 GTIAAFDLVSTA

-784 TPKEATV
+784 TPKEAVV

-825 VSISGSGDD
+825 VSISGSGDN

-840 ALRDESWTFTISPAS
+840 ALRDENWTFTISPAS
-855 VTPPAAVTGL
+855 VTPPTAVTGL

-958 TGSTAKNA
+958 TGNTAKNA
-966 GEYTATASLV
+966 G
-976 SKQNYVWA
+976 K
-984 DGTSDDKQIAWSIAR
+984 
-999 ASVTPPAVVTG
+999 
-1010 LVYNG
+1010 
-1015 ETQTGVVLPENALFT
+1015 
-1030 LTGSTAKNAGE
+1030 

-1090 PSTPALSAN
+1090 PATPALSAN

-1165 RIRILE
+1165 RIRISE

-1266 IDGVDAAHF
+1266 IDGVNATHF
-1275 DPDGSLTVAQA
+1275 EPDGSLTVAQA

-1374 RYADEIYILYRAGV
+1374 RYADEIYTLYRAGV
-1388 LNGSDRSGT
+1388 LTGSDRSAT

-1420 ARRTLTLQ
+1420 ARKTLTLQ

>member
-83 LKAKNKEDFNG
+83 LKSKNKEEFNG

-352 LTGSTTFTMR
+352 LIGSTTFTMR

-420 GTMAAFDLVSTA
+420 GTIAAFDLVSTA

-476 LDSNGHGTNPDP
+476 LDGNGHGTNPDP

-546 SFSGVSQDTNDVWY
+546 SFSGVNQDTNDVWY

-612 NSPSKYYVKSA
+612 NSPGSKYVKSA

-713 NDVRLPVGTTEASAR
+713 SDVRLPVGTTEASAR

-755 RDIALKIE
+755 RDIALTIT

-840 ALRDESWTFTISPAS
+840 ALRDENWIFTISPAT

-915 DDKRIE
+915 DDKRIA

-958 TGSTAKNA
+958 TGNTAKNA
-966 GEYTATASLV
+966 G
-976 SKQNYVWA
+976 K
-984 DGTSDDKQIAWSIAR
+984 
-999 ASVTPPAVVTG
+999 
-1010 LVYNG
+1010 
-1015 ETQTGVVLPENALFT
+1015 
-1030 LTGSTAKNAGE
+1030 

-1165 RIRILE
+1165 RIRISE

-1266 IDGVDAAHF
+1266 IDGVNATHF
-1275 DPDGSLTVAQA
+1275 EPDGSLTVAQA

-1374 RYADEIYILYRAGV
+1374 RYADEIYTLYRAGV
-1388 LNGSDRSGT
+1388 LTGSDRSAT

-1420 ARRTLTLQ
+1420 ARKTLTLQ

>member
-83 LKAKNKEDFNG
+83 LKSKNKEEFNG

-420 GTMAAFDLVSTA
+420 GTAAAFDLVSTA

-770 LFSCTLPTDLIYDG
+770 LFSCTLPTELIYDG

-840 ALRDESWTFTISPAS
+840 ALRDENWIFTISPAS
-855 VTPPAAVTGL
+855 VTPPTAVTGL

-900 SLLSKRNYVWSDGTS
+900 SLLSKQNYVWADGTS

-958 TGSTAKNA
+958 TGN
-966 GEYTATASLV
+966 
-976 SKQNYVWA
+976 
-984 DGTSDDKQIAWSIAR
+984 
-999 ASVTPPAVVTG
+999 
-1010 LVYNG
+1010 
-1015 ETQTGVVLPENALFT
+1015 
-1030 LTGSTAKNAGE
+1030 TAKNAGE

-1165 RIRILE
+1165 RIRISE

-1266 IDGVDAAHF
+1266 IDGVNATHF
-1275 DPDGSLTVAQA
+1275 EPDGSLTVAQA

-1374 RYADEIYILYRAGV
+1374 RYADEIYTLYRAGV
-1388 LNGSDRSGT
+1388 LTGSDRSAT

-1420 ARRTLTLQ
+1420 ARKTLTLQ